1 MNKYPCSPKSNWL
14 LSTNNRMKI
23 QITVI
28 AAAILAM
35 LLLGLSDTIITKNTF
50 ALRASY
56 DGQAPEDIIVDYC
69 IAHADRAAA
78 GENVVQ
84 DLVKTGLVSSYTFG
98 DKTCEE
104 VQGLQSTAHF
114 NRCSPF
120 FAIVREQPLDPDC

>member
-1 MNKYPCSPKSNWL
+1 
-14 LSTNNRMKI
+14 MKT

-28 AAAILAM
+28 ATAILAM
-35 LLLGLSDTIITKNTF
+35 LMLGLFGTIISNNTF

-56 DGQAPEDIIVDYC
+56 DGHAPEDIIVDYC
-69 IAHADRAAA
+69 ITHADRAAA

-104 VQGLQSTAHF
+104 VQGLQSTAYF
-114 NRCSPF
+114 NRCSPV
-120 FAIVREQPLDPDC
+120 FAIVREEPLDPDC